1 MNKYLLVGLLV
12 LIIALVGGIVYISSM
27 DKQPSLKSFGDLTTE
42 VFSFDLNAGGYTLID
57 VRTVDEFKAG
67 HIVNAKQADF
77 NNSQEFSNYLASL
90 DKNGKYLIYC
100 RTGIRSAKAMQL
112 MQDKG
117 FTNVHDLVGGYNAWV
132 SSSLPT
138 EQ

>member
-1 MNKYLLVGLLV
+1 MGKYLLIMLIA
-12 LIIALVGGIVYISSM
+12 LIIALIGAIVYISSM
-27 DKQPSLKSFGDLTTE
+27 NKQPALKSFGNLTPE
-42 VFSFDLNAGGYTLID
+42 VFSFNLNAGGYALID

-77 NNSQEFSNYLASL
+77 NNSQEFSKYLASL

-117 FTNVHDLVGGYNAWV
+117 FTNVHDLVGGYTAWV
-132 SSSLPT
+132 SANLPT
-138 EQ
+138 E

>member
-12 LIIALVGGIVYISSM
+12 LIIALIGGIVYISSM

-42 VFSFDLNAGGYTLID
+42 VFNYDLNAGGYVLID
-57 VRTVDEFKAG
+57 VRTIDEYKTG
-67 HIVNAKQADF
+67 HIINAKQADF
-77 NNSQEFSNYLASL
+77 NNSQEFSKYLASL

-100 RTGIRSAKAMQL
+100 HTGIRSAKAMQL

-117 FTNVHDLVGGYNAWV
+117 FTSVHDLVGGYAAWTTAN
-132 SSSLPT
+132 LPT
-138 EQ
+138 E

>member
-1 MNKYLLVGLLV
+1 MNKYLLIGLLF
-12 LIIALVGGIVYISSM
+12 LIIALIGGIVYISSM

-42 VFSFDLNAGGYTLID
+42 VFNYDLNTGGYTLID
-57 VRTVDEFKAG
+57 VRTADEYKAG

-77 NNSQEFSNYLASL
+77 NQAEIFSKYLSTL

-117 FTNVHDLVGGYNAWV
+117 FTNVHDLVGGYTAWL
-132 SSSLPT
+132 SSNLPV
-138 EQ
+138 E